1 MSAISVRL
9 ENLSK
14 FYKLYDSKRDRL
26 REALDPWRR
35 KRHRDFYALRGIDLE
50 VGKGEILGIVG
61 RNGAGKSTLL
71 KLLAGV
77 IQPSSGRLTVQG
89 NVSAM
94 LELASGL
101 NPDLDGIQNILFGGI
116 MLGFSR
122 EQMKEK
128 LDGILAFA
136 DIGDFIHQPLRTYS
150 SGMRARLGFAL
161 AVNVNPEI
169 LVIDEILSVGDDL
182 FRRKC
187 FAKMEELFKSGCTVF
202 YVSHNIANIVEICT
216 RSILL
221 DKGEIIL
228 AGSPRLVTMNYM
240 KMMFA
245 DRSEQGMVRDEL
257 IRLNRDEKRKAEFP
271 VVLENGES
279 PPGKNESVII
289 PPAATEPRSKPEP
302 FYVANF
308 KPKSTVITRKC
319 DMDIHDSQL
328 LTLDGQKVNML
339 VPQEEYVYSYK
350 VKFGAEIDRVN
361 FGMGFKNEKGM
372 VLSWMAY
379 PGINRYFEKTFSKG
393 DTYCVNWRFKCLFMP
408 GTYFIDS
415 GLHTTKKNEPSTLIR
430 ISDLLAF
437 KVLHGNDGQKGGIF
451 DTFCNV
457 EIKKIQ

>member
-1 MSAISVRL
+1 MSPISVRL

-26 REALDPWRR
+26 KEALDPWRR
-35 KRHRDFYALRGIDLE
+35 KRHREFYALHGIDLE

-77 IQPSSGRLTVQG
+77 IQPSSGRLDVQG

-101 NPDLDGIQNILFGGI
+101 NPDLDGIQNIYFGGI

-128 LDGILAFA
+128 LDEILAFA
-136 DIGDFIHQPLRTYS
+136 DIGDFIHQPMRTYS

-161 AVNVNPEI
+161 AVNVNPDI

-202 YVSHNIANIVEICT
+202 YVSHNAANVVEICT
-216 RSILL
+216 RALLL

-240 KMMFA
+240 KLMFA
-245 DRSEQGMVRDEL
+245 DRSEQGIVRAEL
-257 IRLNRDEKRKAEFP
+257 LRLNRDEKRKAEFP
-271 VVLENGES
+271 VVLENGENQPGRYGTFAF
-279 PPGKNESVII
+279 PPFEKDLQSEPES
-289 PPAATEPRSKPEP
+289 
-302 FYVANF
+302 FYIANF
-308 KPKSTVITRKC
+308 EPKSTVITKKC
-319 DMDIHDSQL
+319 DLDIYDSQL
-328 LTLDGQKVNML
+328 LTLDGQKVNVL
-339 VPQEEYVYSYK
+339 VPLEEYVYSYK
-350 VKFGAEIDRVN
+350 VKFGTEIDKVN
-361 FGMGFKNEKGM
+361 FGMGIKNEKGM
-372 VLSWMAY
+372 ILSWMAY

-415 GLHTTKKNEPSTLIR
+415 GLHTSKKNEPSSLIR
-430 ISDLLAF
+430 ISDLVAF
-437 KVLHGNDGQKGGIF
+437 KVLNSKDGQKGGIF
-451 DTFCNV
+451 DTFSNV